1 MGRGP
6 SLLLHCS
13 FTAPSLLLHCVL
25 DKVLDKALD
34 KVLDK
39 ARDRLVTNSG
49 MTDEG

>member
-1 MGRGP
+1 MGRG
-6 SLLLHCS
+6 
-13 FTAPSLLLHCVL
+13 PSLLLHCVL
-25 DKVLDKALD
+25 DKVLDKALDKALD